1 MKKMVDVNHTC
12 CHEELIQEHSLLIAK
27 LDEKSKY
34 KEQSIM
40 EIKDELKTMNAKIDA
55 INNNVNK
62 LILNSETQ
70 DTEIENRIKNLET
83 KIEVYEKF
91 FQTMKED
98 QEKRST
104 RQIAIFAVM
113 VTIIG
118 IIVGAVVKF
127 I

>member
-1 MKKMVDVNHTC
+1 MVDVNHTC

>member
-1 MKKMVDVNHTC
+1 MVDVNHTC

-83 KIEVYEKF
+83 KIDVYEKF

>member
-1 MKKMVDVNHTC
+1 MVANHNCLYEQT
-12 CHEELIQEHSLLIAK
+12 IQEHSIK
-27 LDEKSKY
+27 IKELDTKAGY
-34 KEQSIM
+34 KEQAIM
-40 EIKDELKTMNAKIDA
+40 ELKEELKVMNAKIDA

-83 KIEVYEKF
+83 KIDVYEKF
-91 FQTMKED
+91 FNNMKD
-98 QEKRST
+98 SQEKRST
-104 RQIAIFAVM
+104 RQISIFAVL

>member
-91 FQTMKED
+91 FQTLKDD

>member
-1 MKKMVDVNHTC
+1 MVDVNHTC

-91 FQTMKED
+91 FQTLKDD

>member
-55 INNNVNK
+55 INSNVNK

-91 FQTMKED
+91 FQTLKDD

-104 RQIAIFAVM
+104 RLIAILAVM

>member
-55 INNNVNK
+55 INSNVNK

-104 RQIAIFAVM
+104 RQIAIFTVM

>member
-1 MKKMVDVNHTC
+1 MVDVNHTC

-83 KIEVYEKF
+83 KIDVYEKF
-91 FQTMKED
+91 FQTLKDD

>member
-1 MKKMVDVNHTC
+1 MKKMVDVKHTC

-91 FQTMKED
+91 FQTLKDD